1 MIMVKDGGTN
11 MQANGASHLLEVLNS
26 PVHLEIRLDELRM
39 ILNCFRA
46 VEYQMAMDDEPYLDD
61 DALDLKRRLERAYVK
76 LVNDLR
82 TAKAVN

>member
-1 MIMVKDGGTN
+1 
-11 MQANGASHLLEVLNS
+11 MQANGASHLLEILHA

-61 DALDLKRRLERAYVK
+61 EALDLKRRLERAYLK
-76 LVNDLR
+76 MVNELR
-82 TAKAVN
+82 TVKSVN